1 MKKIIFSFL
10 LLVIICLCVACKN
23 NADVNI
29 TEVPIETAA
38 TEDNRSFSE
47 KNSESMNM
55 SKLNIVCANFPEYDW
70 VCNLINGSENV
81 DVWLLVDDGTDIHSF
96 QPSVDDMVK
105 VSNCDMFI
113 YAGGEGTNWMVD
125 LLSNAENENMTVID
139 MLDFPYCYVIC
150 TEHDHSEED
159 AEEEEHHVYDE
170 HVWLSL
176 NNAKNVCKY
185 IYECLTYMDTEHV
198 DLYKANYESYVA
210 KLTQLDD
217 AYKMAVDDST
227 NKNVV
232 FADRFPFVYM
242 MDDYGL
248 GYSAAFPGCSTETDA
263 SFQTIITLAERV
275 DELNLKNVVI
285 LENST
290 TNVAQSVIDNTNGKK
305 AEVVEMNS
313 MQSVSAADIDSDIS
327 YLKIMEDNLV
337 ALSKALEVN
346 EE

>member
-1 MKKIIFSFL
+1 MKKIIFSL
-10 LLVIICLCVACKN
+10 IILAAVCLCVACKN
-23 NADVNI
+23 DTDINTTASPTENAV
-29 TEVPIETAA
+29 A
-38 TEDNRSFSE
+38 EDNRSFSE
-47 KNSESMNM
+47 KNSGEMNM

-70 VCNLINGSENV
+70 VSNLIKGSDNV

-96 QPSVDDMVK
+96 QPGVDDMVK

-113 YAGGEGTNWMVD
+113 YAGGEGTDWMED

-150 TEHDHSEED
+150 TEHDHSQEG
-159 AEEEEHHVYDE
+159 AAEEEHHVYDE

-198 DLYKANYESYVA
+198 DLYEANYESYVA
-210 KLTQLDD
+210 KLTELDD
-217 AYKMAVDDST
+217 AYKLAVDESE
-227 NKNVV
+227 NKSLV

-242 MDDYGL
+242 MDDYAL

-290 TNVAQSVIDNTNGKK
+290 TDVAKSVIDNTKSQS
-305 AEVVEMNS
+305 AETITMNS
-313 MQSVSAADIDSDIS
+313 MQSVDAKDIDNGAT
-327 YLKIMEDNLV
+327 YLKYMEENLETLV
-337 ALSKALEVN
+337 KALETIK
-346 EE
+346 E